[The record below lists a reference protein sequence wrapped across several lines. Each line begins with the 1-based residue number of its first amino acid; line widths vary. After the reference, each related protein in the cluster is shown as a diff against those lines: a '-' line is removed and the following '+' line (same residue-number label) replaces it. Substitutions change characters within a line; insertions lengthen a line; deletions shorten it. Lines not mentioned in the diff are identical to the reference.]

1 MASNQESRTEFAP
14 DGSGLSPE
22 DKREREMRANEPA
35 RPDGSGAFQDDKSED
50 APIST
55 WLREF
60 FGRPEIQRFMQDT
73 KNTAEK
79 AGVDVNRVSEVAG
92 NAKDSAQGWLERLET
107 QAREKP
113 LQTLAMVFGVG
124 LLLSRVGRSRR

>member
-22 DKREREMRANEPA
+22 DMKERELRANEPA
-35 RPDGSGAFQDDKSED
+35 RPDGSGAFQDAKGED
-50 APIST
+50 APISA

-73 KNTAEK
+73 KETAEK
-79 AGVDVNRVSEVAG
+79 AGVDMNRVSEVAG
-92 NAKDSAQGWLERLET
+92 SAKESAQGWLERLET

-113 LQTLAMVFGVG
+113 LQTLAMVFGAG
-124 LLLSRVGRSRR
+124 FLLSRVGRSRR